1 MAEKRQTLGQRI
13 VRALGGVTRDDLARV
28 ARESYTEGFN
38 DANDD
43 PAGEGLAPGGYGYR
57 PQRAGQRDTDI
68 PFDQSIATAWALNQS
83 NPIAKRGLDLRRDYI
98 IGRGV
103 KPVAVD
109 AELQDLLDAYCRANQ
124 METNAAKFAR
134 QLFLFGVQCL
144 PAFVREADG
153 RVLLGYIDPG
163 EIEAVIAHPD
173 NAMLMAAVV
182 VRPTE
187 RTQPWEQTYGTRVY
201 RVIRRDDVS
210 ADKLLLA
217 AQAEIQP
224 WEAAMLNSYGM
235 DAYSGDCHYFKI
247 NDVVNQQFGQSELT
261 AIADWMDQRDEALF
275 ALGDREQMASFFSW
289 DVTMTGASADDIKA
303 RAHDAANKPPKPGSV
318 NYHNESETWTMNFPD
333 IKQTGTIA
341 TADALLE
348 QTWGGLGYPRA
359 WFGTPQGA
367 HLATLQAQGDPT
379 WRSLDYAQGVVEVM
393 LLELFEFARDQAI
406 LAGAYIPAPDTDTSI
421 SVAMPEMTSKDV
433 GALSGAMATLAS
445 ALLTAE
451 TQGWITKPEAA
462 EVFANL
468 MNEFDVDVD
477 LTRLEEDEGGGVAP
491 EPGTLLKDFM
501 QTHPYFTGDE
511 GDNGHASTLIP
522 ARP

>member
-1 MAEKRQTLGQRI
+1 MAKKRQTLGQRI

-28 ARESYTEGFN
+28 ARESYAEGFN

-43 PAGEGLAPGGYGYR
+43 PASGDLAPGGYGYR

-109 AELQDLLDAYCRANQ
+109 ADLQDLLDAYCRANQ

-201 RVIRRDDVS
+201 RVIRRD
-210 ADKLLLA
+210 AETDKLLLA
-217 AQAEIQP
+217 EQANLEE
-224 WEAAMLNSYGM
+224 WEFTMLADHGLT
-235 DAYSGDCHYFKI
+235 AYSGSCHYFKI

-261 AIADWMDQRDEALF
+261 AIADWLDQRDEALF
-275 ALGDREQMASFFSW
+275 ALGDREQMASYFSW
-289 DVTMTGASADDIKA
+289 DVTMTGADESEIKA
-303 RAHDAANKPPKPGSV
+303 RAHDYAGKPPKPGSV
-318 NYHNESETWTMNFPD
+318 NFHNESEAWSMNFPD

-341 TADALLE
+341 TSDALLE

-393 LLELFEFARDQAI
+393 LLELFDLARDQAI
-406 LAGAYIPAPDTDTSI
+406 LAGAYIPAPDADTSV
-421 SVAMPEMTSKDV
+421 SVSMPEMTSKDV
-433 GALSGAMATLAS
+433 GALSSAMATLAS

-462 EVFANL
+462 SVFANL
-468 MNEFDVDVD
+468 MDEFDVDVD
-477 LTRLEEDEGGGVAP
+477 LSRLEEDEGGGVAP
-491 EPGTLLKDFM
+491 EPGTLLKDYV
-501 QTHPYFTGDE
+501 QTHPFFT
-511 GDNGHASTLIP
+511 NGEEEPRNVDLAVAVGP
-522 ARP
+522 